1 LNLLPDA
8 VEPEGVAVEA
18 VEAEFVVVEVE
29 DLAEDEQAAIATA
42 HAAEATT

>member
-1 LNLLPDA
+1 LNALPDA

-18 VEAEFVVVEVE
+18 EFVVVGVE
-29 DLAEDEQAAIATA
+29 DVGEDEQAATATA